1 MNAVEVKDS
10 VKEATPVEEN
20 KPTLEVGNYIIEVKS
35 NGQVIKKFVAA
46 NAEINIQ
53 RLAEGGLT
61 VDLNN

>member
-1 MNAVEVKDS
+1 MEKKKEIIDV
-10 VKEATPVEEN
+10 EATPVAEEN
-20 KPTLEVGNYIIEVKS
+20 KSTLETGNYIIEVIS
-35 NGQVIKKFVAA
+35 NGQVIKKLVAA

>member
-1 MNAVEVKDS
+1 MEKKKEIIDV
-10 VKEATPVEEN
+10 EATQVAEEN
-20 KPTLEVGNYIIEVKS
+20 KPTLETGNYIIEVIS
-35 NGQVIKKFVAA
+35 NGQVIKKLVAA

>member
-1 MNAVEVKDS
+1 MEDKKEIIDV
-10 VKEATPVEEN
+10 EATPVSEEN
-20 KPTLEVGNYIIEVKS
+20 KPTLEVGNYIIEVIS
-35 NGQVIKKFVAA
+35 NGQIIKKFVAA

>member
-1 MNAVEVKDS
+1 MEKKKEIIDV
-10 VKEATPVEEN
+10 EATPVEEN

>member
-1 MNAVEVKDS
+1 MEKKKEIIDV
-10 VKEATPVEEN
+10 EATPVEEN

-35 NGQVIKKFVAA
+35 NGQVIKKLVAA

>member
-1 MNAVEVKDS
+1 MEKKKEIIDVE
-10 VKEATPVEEN
+10 APPVEEN